1 VQKARLRV
9 SLSCRA
15 LCLLFPAIICF
26 GADDGTGLARYFA
39 EEVDRRLDIP
49 DAEQRNYG
57 DLLSTLLE
65 ESLCS
70 PVCGPSRLLKN
81 YLRRAARPFRRNR
94 ELCKR
99 VRARLRKIP

>member
-65 ESLCS
+65 H
-70 PVCGPSRLLKN
+70 KN
-81 YLRRAARPFRRNR
+81 LSAAQYVV
-94 ELCKR
+94 LAGC
-99 VRARLRKIP
+99 